1 MTPLVDTHCHLQ
13 DAAFAADLDAV
24 VERAR
29 SAGIAALVV
38 CGFDPES
45 NVAALA
51 MADAYRCVYPAVGC
65 HPHDADTMTEDALD
79 LLATQAANPRV
90 VAVGEIG
97 LDFYRDLS
105 PRDVQHA
112 ALEAQLAIAVQVAK
126 PVSVHSRDAEDAI
139 YPHLAAYARRSPLAA
154 SKRPVGV
161 MHCFGGTLDQAL
173 AYIDIGFLVSIS
185 CTITYPRND
194 ATRRIAA
201 ELPMESLV
209 VETDSPYLPP
219 QPIRGKRNEPAH
231 VRAAAEAIAASR
243 GFPVDAV
250 AAMTT
255 GNAARLFGIAIEV
268 AA

>member
-29 SAGIAALVV
+29 AAGIAALVV

-45 NVAALA
+45 NLSALE
-51 MADAYRCVYPAVGC
+51 MADAYRCVYPAIGC
-65 HPHDADTMTEDALD
+65 HPHDADKMTNDALD
-79 LLATQAANPRV
+79 LLATQAANSRV

-105 PRDVQHA
+105 PRDVQRA
-112 ALEAQLAIAVQVAK
+112 ALEAQLAIAVQAGK

-139 YPHLAAYARRSPLAA
+139 YPHLVAYARRSPLAT
-154 SKRPVGV
+154 SGRPVGV
-161 MHCFGGTLDQAL
+161 MHCFGGTLEQAL
-173 AYIDIGFLVSIS
+173 SFVEIGFLVSIS

-194 ATRRIAA
+194 ATRRIGA

-231 VRAAAEAIAASR
+231 VRAAAEAIAAAR
-243 GFPVDAV
+243 GVPADVV
-250 AAMTT
+250 ATITT
-255 GNAARLFGIAIEV
+255 ENAARLFGIAIEV

>member
-13 DAAFAADLDAV
+13 DSPFATDLDEV
-24 VERAR
+24 LERAR
-29 SAGIAALVV
+29 STGIAAMVV
-38 CGFDPES
+38 CGFDPAS
-45 NVAALA
+45 NIAALE

-65 HPHDADTMTEDALD
+65 HPHDAGKMTNAALD
-79 LLATQAANPRV
+79 LLARQAASPRV

-105 PRDVQHA
+105 PRDVQRE
-112 ALEAQLAIAVQVAK
+112 ALEAQLAIAVQTGK
-126 PVSVHSRDAEDAI
+126 PVSVHSRDAEEPI
-139 YPHLAAYARRSPLAA
+139 YSHLAAYARRSPLVA

-161 MHCFGGTLDQAL
+161 MHCFGGTVEQAL
-173 AYIDIGFLVSIS
+173 PFVDIGFLVSIS

-219 QPIRGKRNEPAH
+219 QSIRGKRNEPAH
-231 VRAAAEAIAASR
+231 VRAAAEAIAAVR
-243 GFPVDAV
+243 GLPIDAV
-250 AAMTT
+250 ATATT
-255 GNAARLFGIAIEV
+255 ENAARLFGIAIEV